1 MKVTTLSIDLAKN
14 VFQVLGADSRGRV
27 VLRKRLTRKRLA
39 EFVAQR
45 PPCVIGMEACAGA
58 HYWGRKFTSLGHTVH
73 LMHPRFVK
81 PYVKTNK
88 NDFNDA
94 EGILEAVSRPTMRFV
109 PINSIES
116 QDMQAL
122 HRVRRRL
129 VKQRTAMANQIR
141 GLLHEY
147 GVVLPR
153 GLSAVHRALPTILED
168 SAKALSDPL
177 RRLLAG
183 CYEELCALAPRIKTI
198 EDEIKAVSRAREDCQ
213 RLMQIEG
220 YGPLTSTALAAAVGD
235 AQTFK
240 NGRQLAAWIGLVPQ
254 QASSGGRTVLL
265 GISKRGDSYLRLLLI
280 QGAMSVVRAAAS
292 KDDARSRW
300 INAVRARRGFKIAA
314 VAVANKNARLAWAL
328 LATGRS
334 YRAAT

>member
-1 MKVTTLSIDLAKN
+1 MKITTLSIDLAKH
-14 VFQVLGADSRGRV
+14 VFHVFGADRRGRI
-27 VLRKRLTRKRLA
+27 VLRKKLTRKRLA
-39 EFVAQR
+39 QFVVNL

-58 HYWGRKFTSLGHTVH
+58 HYWGRKFASLGHTVR

-109 PINSIES
+109 PVNTVEG

-129 VKQRTAMANQIR
+129 VKQRTALTNQIH

-147 GVVLPR
+147 GVALPR
-153 GLSAVHRALPTILED
+153 GRAAVHRALPTILED
-168 SAKALSDPL
+168 GGNELTPAM

-183 CYEELCALAPRIKTI
+183 CYEELCTLAPRIKTI
-198 EDEIKAVSRAREDCQ
+198 DDEIKAVSRARADCR
-213 RLMQIEG
+213 RLGEIEG
-220 YGPLTSTALAAAVGD
+220 YGVLTSTALSAAVGD
-235 AQTFK
+235 ARTFK
-240 NGRQLAAWIGLVPQ
+240 NGRQMAAWLGLVPQ

-265 GISKRGDSYLRLLLI
+265 GISKRGDPYLRTLLI
-280 QGAMSVVRAAAS
+280 EGAMSAVRAAAT

-300 INAVRARRGFKIAA
+300 INALRARRGVKIAA
-314 VAVANKNARLAWAL
+314 VAVANKNARIAWAL
-328 LATGRS
+328 LAKGRS
-334 YRAAT
+334 YGAVT